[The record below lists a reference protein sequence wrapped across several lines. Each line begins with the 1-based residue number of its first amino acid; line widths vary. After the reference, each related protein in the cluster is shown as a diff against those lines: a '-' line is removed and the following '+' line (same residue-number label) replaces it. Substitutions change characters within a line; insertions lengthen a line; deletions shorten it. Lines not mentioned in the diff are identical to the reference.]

1 MNKRILLVAALLSL
15 VACSSNTTGSIS
27 DNTSSTDE
35 LSSGEDVSSDA
46 DRSSGAR
53 SSGANSS
60 GAPGSSSSFT
70 PLPDVDSSLVAGPD
84 NLKVSSLAG
93 PKSLVLTWTDVTT
106 IKRDDY
112 LGYKIYRN
120 DNYSGWKVVGEAPP
134 QKQFYKDTT
143 LDPSGEYKYIYR
155 IIAFDSTSK
164 GKDTLISK
172 YSNEAGTLPLTS
184 LGFGEVI
191 FDEPTDFTITRWG
204 PSLFEL
210 KWSIS
215 GKKPE
220 LGMVVQKLSTSARS
234 MIFPIDSTDFNLSDS
249 ISYWVNVDTLGQD
262 DNHFFVYDSV
272 AFGRYRIFA
281 FYSEEFG
288 RIISEFS
295 PEVST
300 DRAPYDSTVKFLA
313 PTAWS
318 RIVSST
324 TIQASW
330 VQNHNDFVEA
340 ANTDLDFEKLI
351 SPYKD
356 TVYYE
361 IEEFVSDKDARKF
374 TQPLDAIQFVNDGLS
389 TTDVHNHICSY
400 SYRVRLFWRDRW
412 GRIDR
417 TDWSVLSGTSGG
429 TVNIMDPN
437 EFCKL

>member
-27 DNTSSTDE
+27 DGTSSTDE
-35 LSSGEDVSSDA
+35 LSSGEEGSSDGDPSSSA
-46 DRSSGAR
+46 PRSSGP
-53 SSGANSS
+53 NSS

-70 PLPDVDSSLVAGPD
+70 PLPDVDSSLVAGPN

-93 PKSLVLTWTDVTT
+93 PKSLVLTWTDITAF
-106 IKRDDY
+106 KRDEY

-120 DNYSGWKVVGEAPP
+120 DNYSGWKEVGEAPP

-143 LDPSGEYKYIYR
+143 LNPSGEYMYIYR

-172 YSNEAGTLPLTS
+172 YSNEAGTLPLTA
-184 LGFGEVI
+184 LGFGEI
-191 FDEPTDFTITRWG
+191 LFDEPEDFSITRWA
-204 PSLFEL
+204 PSLFEM
-210 KWSIS
+210 KWTIS

-220 LGMVVQKLSTSARS
+220 LGMVVQKLATASRS

-249 ISYWVNVDTLGQD
+249 ISYWVNVDTLDQD
-262 DNHFFVYDSV
+262 DNHYFVYDSI
-272 AFGRYRIFA
+272 ATGRYRIFA
-281 FYSEEFG
+281 FYSQEFG

-295 PEVST
+295 PEVTT
-300 DRAPYDSTVKFLA
+300 DRAPYDSTVKFLP
-313 PTAWS
+313 PTPWV
-318 RIVSST
+318 RIVDDT
-324 TIQASW
+324 TVLASW

-340 ANTDLDFEKLI
+340 ANTDLFFEKVI

-361 IEEFVSDKDARKF
+361 IEEFVSDQPVRKF
-374 TQPLDAIQFVNDGLS
+374 TQQLDAIQFVNDNLS
-389 TTDVHNHICSY
+389 ITDVHHHLCSY

-429 TVNIMDPN
+429 AVNLKDPGTI
-437 EFCKL
+437 CK